1 MDKHWILNN
10 VEPNLDELLNKRDVK
25 RAEVLIA
32 RLLRAELSAQE
43 RARLLLARSRARL
56 LTARVDDALE
66 DLDRARELLLDEFET
81 PLTLEL
87 LGDCHFARFE
97 LASVGFADRTD
108 TALALKT
115 YSHILE
121 SFPQYNNRGWIYYQR
136 GRVLLTEN
144 CTDDAVDCFQNALLT
159 PSTLPALTA
168 YCYERLGFIA
178 FYERREFEQAL
189 GFLSK
194 AIATYPPLDERLWL
208 IHVHTLRGRVFREML
223 DYNASIDEANIAIS
237 VATSTDG
244 KVGLTD
250 ALLNAA
256 ETLVLVEGR
265 ERDVIAHLQQYTQI
279 SKRPLG
285 IDVTWSRI
293 HEMLGDAYFK
303 TNGFQNAVAA
313 YQAALQFNPY
323 TPWELS
329 LHYRIART
337 LYQLG
342 DYEKSVQAIQK
353 MLQAAEIEG
362 QAIADYRVYNILGN
376 SYFALQSYSEAIR
389 AYERALLIAP
399 ANTESLDKIRQYYQ
413 FAQDLS
419 RPV

>member
-1 MDKHWILNN
+1 MEH
-10 VEPNLDELLNKRDVK
+10 NLDELLNKRDVK

-32 RLLRAELSAQE
+32 RSLRTEDLSIKE
-43 RARLLLARSRARL
+43 RANLLVARAHTRLLS
-56 LTARVDDALE
+56 ARVDDALE
-66 DLDRARELLLDEFET
+66 DLDQARELLHDEFET
-81 PLTLEL
+81 PHTLEL

-108 TALALKT
+108 TAQALT
-115 YSHILE
+115 AYEHILE
-121 SFPQYNNRGWIYYQR
+121 DYPDYQNRGWIYYQR

-144 CTDDAVDCFQNALLT
+144 RIDGAVDCFQNALLN
-159 PSTLPALTA
+159 PSTFPALIA
-168 YCYERLGFIA
+168 YCYERLGFVA
-178 FYERREFEQAL
+178 FYEHREFEQAL
-189 GFLSK
+189 NFLSK
-194 AIATYPPLDERLWL
+194 AVATYPSHDDRLWL
-208 IHVHTLRGRVFREML
+208 VHVHTLRGRVYREMCSY
-223 DYNASIDEANIAIS
+223 DSAVDEASTAIN
-237 VATSTDG
+237 VALSAEG
-244 KVGLTD
+244 KAGLSD
-250 ALLNAA
+250 ALLGAA
-256 ETLVLVEGR
+256 ETLALVEGR

-303 TNGFQNAVAA
+303 TNGFQNAVVA

-353 MLQAAEIEG
+353 MLHAAEIDG
-362 QAIADYRVYNILGN
+362 QVIADYRVYNILGN
-376 SYFALQSYSEAIR
+376 SYFALHSYPEAIR
-389 AYERALLIAP
+389 AYESALQIAP
-399 ANTESLDKIRQYYQ
+399 ANADSLDKIRQYYQ

-419 RPV
+419 RSV